1 MKALLT
7 NLRVVGAGLVAFGTI
22 AVGNGH
28 IFPHVVAWIP
38 YLVTTVGLSA
48 LIASGE
54 SPAQA
59 SATAAEVSHTN
70 LP

>member
-1 MKALLT
+1 MRALVT
-7 NLRVVGAGLVAFGTI
+7 NLRVLGAGLVAFGTI

-38 YLVTTVGLSA
+38 YLVTTIGLSA

-54 SPAQA
+54 TPAQA
-59 SATAAEVSHTN
+59 SATAASTSQTT